1 MGISGIDV
9 YVVID
14 KWLSTDTSD
23 VDVDALQNLRTLRIV
38 RVLRFFRVLKL
49 LRVMRAARIFAR
61 WESKIAINYNSLQ
74 LIKSVT
80 AAFVVSH
87 WIACLWITQAFMQ
100 GDDAPMKSW
109 LTDSFP
115 YCRTEAYTVSPK
127 GYVCE
132 SPGLLYLASL
142 YHTTLCLFGGLEATA
157 GNGVEMLV
165 ATLLMLL
172 SGLVWSHVMAT
183 VVGIVSMSD
192 PDETAFRATMDSL
205 NGYMNRELVPSEL
218 RQRAREYFQ
227 KSKHVRKTD
236 TRNSLLELMPYSL
249 QAELVLFTS
258 RVWIDRV
265 WFLKGL
271 DGEDDYPFL
280 VDFAK
285 QVSAKVFAPGDWA
298 PSGFLYIIHR
308 GIALYKAQ
316 VLTRGKVF
324 GDDFLLASESI
335 RDQSSA
341 RAMNYLEVY
350 VCNREDVQCLA
361 EKFPETWRK
370 VRKRVLFRT
379 MRKAIVGKK
388 DELLSI
394 LDKFR
399 VMVEQGL
406 INEDDDPVAKK
417 AAEARAAA
425 GLPAVASQAAS
436 GPALA
441 GVQLVERGTPGPLQ
455 RARHARNKSRAER
468 RAGPGGMLSGMGAA
482 FNQGLVHSN
491 TCSPMRAQID
501 VGGIEESAA
510 TPEPANGNGQQHDQE
525 YEPLRLAL

>member
-14 KWLSTDTSD
+14 QQANKQA
-23 VDVDALQNLRTLRIV
+23 DVDALNNLRTLRIV

-49 LRVMRAARIFAR
+49 LRVVRAARIFAR
-61 WESKIAINYNSLQ
+61 WESKIAIDYNSLQ

-109 LTDSFP
+109 LTDSYP
-115 YCRTEAYTVSPK
+115 YCSPASFEVSPK

-132 SPGLLYLASL
+132 SAGLLYFASL
-142 YHTTLCLFGGLEATA
+142 YHTVLCLFGGLEATA

-165 ATLLMLL
+165 ALLLMLL

-192 PDETAFRATMDSL
+192 PDEAAFRATMDSL
-205 NGYMNRELVPSEL
+205 NGYMERELFPSGL

-227 KSKHVRKTD
+227 KSKHVRRTD
-236 TRNSLLELMPYSL
+236 TQAALLELMPYSL
-249 QAELVLFTS
+249 QAEFVLFTS
-258 RVWIDRV
+258 RVWIERV
-265 WFLKGL
+265 WFLRGL
-271 DGEDDYPFL
+271 DGEGDSAFL

-285 QVSAKVFAPGDWA
+285 QVTAKVFAPGDWA
-298 PSGFLYIIHR
+298 PSGYLYIIHR
-308 GIALYKAQ
+308 GIALYKVQ

-335 RDQSSA
+335 RDQSAA

-350 VCNREDVQCLA
+350 VCNRDDVLCLA
-361 EKFPETWRK
+361 EKYPETWRK

-394 LDKFR
+394 LESFRGMVDK
-399 VMVEQGL
+399 GL
-406 INEDDDPVAKK
+406 INEDDDPYAKK
-417 AAEARAAA
+417 VAEAKRVAV
-425 GLPAVASQAAS
+425 GLPPMAEPSSHA
-436 GPALA
+436 PH
-441 GVQLVERGTPGPLQ
+441 VEPRAETPGPLQ
-455 RARHARNKSRAER
+455 RARHARNKDRAAR
-468 RAGPGGMLSGMGAA
+468 RSGAPGVRTPS
-482 FNQGLVHSN
+482 
-491 TCSPMRAQID
+491 RAQID
-501 VGGIEESAA
+501 VVSSCDNTAASSSAESVNGGTE
-510 TPEPANGNGQQHDQE
+510 QYQHDQI
-525 YEPLRLAL
+525 